1 MDPYT
6 EVWFPDLVSCP
17 LGGLFSLF
25 RQLSLWRRANAR
37 NVSFFT
43 LYGGQFTFSTQL
55 LTSNDL
61 LYSCTYFSDVIKMM
75 DVFSILQE
83 ATSDDNLCP
92 MNIGW
97 APFLWRK
104 KVFPTYLHASTKNV
118 RNVIVDKCFVTDL
131 FKWLWLGLCFL
142 LLDKE
147 ILGYKITILEK

>member
-25 RQLSLWRRANAR
+25 LQLSLWRRANAR

-43 LYGGQFTFSTQL
+43 LYGDQFTFSTQL
-55 LTSNDL
+55 LTLNDL

-83 ATSDDNLCP
+83 ATSDDNLCRMITLDGLLFSDEKKKICEQETFVNHGNEEAFFFQRADLSMRYQNP
-92 MNIGW
+92 NIC
-97 APFLWRK
+97 LR
-104 KVFPTYLHASTKNV
+104 Y
-118 RNVIVDKCFVTDL
+118 C
-131 FKWLWLGLCFL
+131 
-142 LLDKE
+142 
-147 ILGYKITILEK
+147 

>member
-1 MDPYT
+1 MKKPVEIKT
-6 EVWFPDLVSCP
+6 
-17 LGGLFSLF
+17 
-25 RQLSLWRRANAR
+25 AR

-83 ATSDDNLCP
+83 ATSDDNLCR

-97 APFLWRK
+97 APFL
-104 KVFPTYLHASTKNV
+104 
-118 RNVIVDKCFVTDL
+118 
-131 FKWLWLGLCFL
+131 
-142 LLDKE
+142 
-147 ILGYKITILEK
+147 